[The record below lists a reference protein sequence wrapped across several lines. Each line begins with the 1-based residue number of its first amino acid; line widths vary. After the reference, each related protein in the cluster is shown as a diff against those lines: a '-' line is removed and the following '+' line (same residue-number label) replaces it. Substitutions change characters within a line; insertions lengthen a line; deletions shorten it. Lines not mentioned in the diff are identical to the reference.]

1 MAAMRLP
8 IGHCSTRS
16 SIPQPVH
23 RGCRSTTVAALAS
36 ASRSTPAWSSSPMAP
51 KIPSAASSAFSPA
64 IPVPAFF
71 ATPMLVILARSS
83 SLLLTTSISPCSRCG
98 EIDVVAGIG
107 DAGRL
112 GRFKAVRGSPTP
124 VQRARDRH
132 GYFCGTLRIGLLIHR
147 NRMQKLIECVPN
159 FSEGRDQN
167 VIRQITDAVKSTDG
181 VSLLDIDPGA
191 STNRT
196 VVTFVGSPDA
206 AVEAAFRAIKKAAE
220 LIDMRKHKGAHP
232 RMGAT
237 DVCPFIP
244 VSNVSWDE
252 AVECARKLGK
262 RVSEELKI
270 PVYLYEKAAKDN
282 ARSNLA
288 VIRAGEYEGF
298 FEKIKQPEWKPD
310 FGPAVFNKN
319 SGATVIGV
327 RDFLVAYNANLNTK
341 SVRRANSVAFDVR
354 EQGRVKTEDGT
365 PSGKPVLGLNGE
377 PVRIP
382 GILKHVKAIGWFVK
396 EYGIAQVS
404 MNLTNIEETPLH
416 VAFDAC
422 VQAAAERGLRVT
434 GSEIVGMVPKKS
446 LVDAGRY
453 FLRKQRCSE
462 GASEE
467 ELMDIAIRSMGLGEL
482 KPFDPI
488 EKVIE
493 LKIQSTES
501 KKSLVKMNMREFCNE
516 TLSDSPAPGG
526 GSVAALM
533 GALGASLG
541 GMVANLSAGKRGWDD
556 KLEYFSDWAVKAQQ
570 LKDELLS
577 LVDEDTAAFNKV
589 IDSFALPKASAEE
602 KTARS
607 AAIEAATK
615 YAAEVP
621 VKVMET
627 ASRSY
632 ALLAEMAERG
642 NPASVSD
649 VGVGALAIRACID
662 GAALN
667 VRINLANLK
676 DEKFKSDLQKKVRKL
691 QADSESAFKKIDQ
704 IVQSKLT

>member
-1 MAAMRLP
+1 
-8 IGHCSTRS
+8 
-16 SIPQPVH
+16 
-23 RGCRSTTVAALAS
+23 
-36 ASRSTPAWSSSPMAP
+36 
-51 KIPSAASSAFSPA
+51 
-64 IPVPAFF
+64 
-71 ATPMLVILARSS
+71 
-83 SLLLTTSISPCSRCG
+83 
-98 EIDVVAGIG
+98 
-107 DAGRL
+107 
-112 GRFKAVRGSPTP
+112 
-124 VQRARDRH
+124 
-132 GYFCGTLRIGLLIHR
+132 
-147 NRMQKLIECVPN
+147 MQKLIECVPN

-167 VIRQITDAVKSTDG
+167 VIQQITDAIESVDG
-181 VSLLDIDPGA
+181 VSLLDVDPGA

-206 AVEAAFRAIKKAAE
+206 AVEAAFRGIKKASE

-252 AVECARKLGK
+252 AIACVNLLGQ
-262 RVSEELKI
+262 RVGDELKI
-270 PVYLYEKAAKDN
+270 PVYLYEKAAKN
-282 ARSNLA
+282 ESRSNLS

-298 FEKIKQPEWKPD
+298 FEKIRQPEWKPD
-310 FGPAVFNKN
+310 FGPDVFNEK

-327 RDFLVAYNANLNTK
+327 RDFLVAYNVNLNTK

-354 EQGRVKTEDGT
+354 EQGRAQTEDGT
-365 PSGKPVLGLNGE
+365 PSGKPLLDANGE
-377 PVRIP
+377 PIRIP
-382 GILKHVKAIGWFVK
+382 GKLKHVKAIGWFVK

-416 VAFDAC
+416 AAFDAC
-422 VQAAAERGLRVT
+422 CESAASRGLRVT
-434 GSEIVGMVPKKS
+434 GSEIVGMVPKKC

-453 FLRKQRCSE
+453 FLRRQKWSE
-462 GASEE
+462 GASDE
-467 ELMDIAIRSMGLGEL
+467 ELIDIAIRSMGLSEL
-482 KPFDPI
+482 KPFDPK

-493 LKIQSTES
+493 FKIESAES
-501 KKSLVKMNMREFCNE
+501 KRSLAKMNLREFCNE

-556 KLEYFSDWAVKAQQ
+556 KLEYFSCWAVKAQQ
-570 LKDELLS
+570 LKNQLLS

-589 IDSFALPKASAEE
+589 MDAFALPKESAEE
-602 KTARS
+602 KAART
-607 AAIEAATK
+607 AAIQEATK

-621 VKVMET
+621 FKVMET
-627 ASRSY
+627 ASKSY
-632 ALLAEMAERG
+632 ELLAEMAEKG

-649 VGVGALAIRACID
+649 VGVGALATRACIE

-667 VRINLANLK
+667 VRINLAQLK
-676 DEKFKSDLQKKVRKL
+676 DEKFKASLSKRIEQTSTDSDT
-691 QADSESAFKKIDQ
+691 EFKKIYQ
-704 IVQSKLT
+704 VVGRKLR

>member
-1 MAAMRLP
+1 
-8 IGHCSTRS
+8 
-16 SIPQPVH
+16 
-23 RGCRSTTVAALAS
+23 
-36 ASRSTPAWSSSPMAP
+36 
-51 KIPSAASSAFSPA
+51 
-64 IPVPAFF
+64 
-71 ATPMLVILARSS
+71 
-83 SLLLTTSISPCSRCG
+83 
-98 EIDVVAGIG
+98 
-107 DAGRL
+107 
-112 GRFKAVRGSPTP
+112 
-124 VQRARDRH
+124 
-132 GYFCGTLRIGLLIHR
+132 
-147 NRMQKLIECVPN
+147 MQKLIECVPN

-167 VIRQITDAVKSTDG
+167 VIRQITDAVKSVEG

-270 PVYLYEKAAKDN
+270 PVYLYEKAAKDKS
-282 ARSNLA
+282 RSNLA

-310 FGPAVFNKN
+310 FGPAVFNEK
-319 SGATVIGV
+319 SGATAIGV

-446 LVDAGRY
+446 LIDAGRY

-501 KKSLVKMNMREFCNE
+501 KKSLVKMNVREFCNE

-556 KLEYFSDWAVKAQQ
+556 QLEYFSDWAVKAQQ

-589 IDSFALPKASAEE
+589 MDSFALPKESAEE

-621 VKVMET
+621 LKVMET

-632 ALLAEMAERG
+632 ALLAGMAKKG
-642 NPASVSD
+642 NPASISD
-649 VGVGALAIRACID
+649 VGVGALATRACIE

-667 VRINLANLK
+667 VRINLAQLK
-676 DEKFKSDLQKKVRKL
+676 DEKVKSDLLDKMGKIFLNSSDQFLNIFKIVLDKL
-691 QADSESAFKKIDQ
+691 NKA
-704 IVQSKLT
+704 